1 MVSGEN
7 KDIILKLFFNIQ
19 WQYVGLIYIGLDMD
33 TASEKYNK
41 TSASIEYEKV

>member
-19 WQYVGLIYIGLDMD
+19 WQYVDLIYTGLGMD
-33 TASEKYNK
+33 NASEMYNK
-41 TSASIEYEKV
+41 TSASIEYKKV